1 MLRESVQV
9 AVEESR
15 HRLELEAALRKE
27 AVLEKRAE
35 KARTRRQKEDG
46 AFDLNTLRRVGS
58 SAVGL

>member
-1 MLRESVQV
+1 M
-9 AVEESR
+9 
-15 HRLELEAALRKE
+15 ELEAALRKE